1 MHTVQTK
8 MLNHSFERMDHLF
21 FNDFNVPSRPNLE
34 LSEDFSVG
42 ANGANQRMRKCV
54 RVPLFIF
61 FKESELD
68 K

>member
-1 MHTVQTK
+1 
-8 MLNHSFERMDHLF
+8 MDHLF
-21 FNDFNVPSRPNLE
+21 FNDFDVPSRPNLE

-42 ANGANQRMRKCV
+42 ANGANHRMRKCV
-54 RVPLFIF
+54 CVPLFIF